1 MSELVATRPLPDR
14 LAARTDDAPARM
26 FLFVAGPTACW
37 VVDLPDS
44 GEVAIGRAPESSL
57 VLDDDSVSRQHA
69 RLAIAGAVTAS
80 DLGSANGTAVNGAR
94 LVGPR
99 TLAPGD
105 IVEIG
110 VYKLVFSVEQGAPAP
125 RTIASPDELARRL
138 AEEIERTASYGRSF
152 AVAIARAERGV
163 EAALLRE
170 LRAIDVAA
178 WTGPNELAIVMP
190 ELDARAAADQVA
202 RLGRVLRTV
211 DPSARAG
218 WAACPDDGCD
228 EAALLGGARAA
239 ALAST
244 PGTEAGARQS
254 LQRLAIGD
262 RTIVIADPA
271 MLQLYALVARL
282 AASDVPVLV
291 RGETGSGKDLVAA
304 ALHEQSRRHGEP
316 FIALNC
322 AALPEHLVES
332 ALFGHERGAFTG
344 AADAHAGAFEAA
356 TGGTLFLDE
365 IGELPAAAQAKL
377 LRVVESR
384 EVVRLGSHKPR
395 IVDVRIVAATN
406 RDPAAEIAT
415 GRFRQDLYFRL
426 CGGLVS
432 VPPLRDRRREIPILA
447 AAFLDDACRRLPREP
462 MALAGATVLELIR
475 HDWPGNV
482 RELRQLMDY
491 AAAAFPDPVLEPWQ
505 IGDRLGGK
513 LTDAAPADGERPLP
527 RFRPLHEEI
536 ADLERDRIQVALAA
550 TNGVQARAAALIGMP
565 LRTFITKLKR
575 YNIKP
580 R

>member
-1 MSELVATRPLPDR
+1 MSDLVATRPLPDR
-14 LAARTDDAPARM
+14 LAARTEDVPARM

-37 VVDLPDS
+37 VVDLPES
-44 GEVAIGRAPESSL
+44 GEVVIGRAPESSL

-69 RLAIAGAVTAS
+69 RLAIAGAVAVS
-80 DLGSANGTAVNGAR
+80 DLGSQNGTAVNGAR
-94 LVGPR
+94 LAGPR
-99 TLAPGD
+99 ALAPGD

-110 VYKLVFSVEQGAPAP
+110 VYKLVFSVEQGAPTP
-125 RTIASPDELARRL
+125 RAIATPDELARRL
-138 AEEIERTASYGRSF
+138 AEEVARTADYGRSF

-163 EAALLRE
+163 EAAVVRE

-202 RLGRVLRTV
+202 RLGRALRAI
-211 DPSARAG
+211 DPAARAG

-239 ALAST
+239 ALASS
-244 PGTEAGARQS
+244 PGSEAGARQS
-254 LQRLAIGD
+254 VQRLAIGD

-304 ALHEQSRRHGEP
+304 ALHEQSRRRGQP
-316 FIALNC
+316 FIPLNC

-384 EVVRLGSHKPR
+384 EVVRLGSHKAR
-395 IVDVRIVAATN
+395 TVDVRIVAATN
-406 RDPAAEIAT
+406 RDPTAEIAG

-505 IGDRLGGK
+505 IADRLGGK
-513 LTDAAPADGERPLP
+513 PADPPPADGERPLP

-565 LRTFITKLKR
+565 LRTVITKLKR